1 VSSEK
6 AVIIQ
11 ELLNLISTDVTVLVL
26 IQSLEAF
33 VLIEQRS
40 SGQLLS
46 DTFRV
51 SDVANDSL
59 EGLLQ
64 QEDGLIT
71 EDLVQR
77 NVFSVRRNSL
87 AQNLSVAGILG
98 GQDLAETVESE
109 DSFVVS
115 VVFLQQQRD
124 LIISW
129 EDAELVKGLLDLSS
143 ANESLAF
150 DVEESEGVQEVEVS
164 SNGEIN
170 LDVLQ
175 ILVEVDLLVQGGGEV
190 LLFVT
195 LHW

>member
-6 AVIIQ
+6 SVVVQ
-11 ELLNLISTDVTVLVL
+11 ELLDLISTNVTVLVL

-46 DTFRV
+46 DAFGV
-51 SDVANDSL
+51 SDVADDSL

-64 QEDGLIT
+64 QEDGLVT
-71 EDLVQR
+71 ENLVQR
-77 NVFSVRRNSL
+77 NVFSVGRNSL

-115 VVFLQQQRD
+115 VVFLQQQGD
-124 LIISW
+124 FIISW
-129 EDAELVKGLLDLSS
+129 EDAELVEGLLDLRS
-143 ANESLAF
+143 ADETLAF
-150 DVEESEGVQEVEVS
+150 NVEESEGVQEVEVS

>member
-6 AVIIQ
+6 SVVVQ
-11 ELLNLISTDVTVLVL
+11 ELLDLISTNVTVLVL

-46 DTFRV
+46 DAFGV
-51 SDVANDSL
+51 SNVADDSL

-64 QEDGLIT
+64 QEDGLVT
-71 EDLVQR
+71 ENLVQR
-77 NVFSVRRNSL
+77 NVFSVGRNSL

-115 VVFLQQQRD
+115 VVFLQQQGD

-129 EDAELVKGLLDLSS
+129 EDAELVEGLLDLRS
-143 ANESLAF
+143 ANETLAF

>member
-6 AVIIQ
+6 SVVVQ
-11 ELLNLISTDVTVLVL
+11 ELLDLISTNVTVLVL

>member
-1 VSSEK
+1 MSSEK
-6 AVIIQ
+6 SVVVQ
-11 ELLNLISTDVTVLVL
+11 ELLDLVSTNVTVLVL

-40 SGQLLS
+40 SAQLLS
-46 DTFRV
+46 DAFRV
-51 SDVANDSL
+51 SDVADDSL

-71 EDLVQR
+71 ENLVQR

-87 AQNLSVAGILG
+87 AQNLSVAGVLR

-115 VVFLQQQRD
+115 VVFLQQQGD

-150 DVEESEGVQEVEVS
+150 DIEESEGVQEVEVS

-190 LLFVT
+190 LLFTT

>member
-1 VSSEK
+1 
-6 AVIIQ
+6 VIVQ

-46 DTFRV
+46 DAFGV
-51 SDVANDSL
+51 SDVADDSL

-64 QEDGLIT
+64 QEDGLVT
-71 EDLVQR
+71 ENLVQR
-77 NVFSVRRNSL
+77 NVFSVGRNSL

-115 VVFLQQQRD
+115 VVFLQQQGD

-129 EDAELVKGLLDLSS
+129 EDAELVEGLLDLRS
-143 ANESLAF
+143 ANETLAF
-150 DVEESEGVQEVEVS
+150 NVEESEGVQEVEVS